1 MNTVYGVYP
10 LIFHGYRQRR
20 ECVNVCTSHL
30 TPPHILIDASLF
42 NLVAMPACETKFIKN
57 QSGVL
62 YKTSVL
68 DQFHDFTDYKVM
80 LDMAAILKNS

>member
-1 MNTVYGVYP
+1 
-10 LIFHGYRQRR
+10 
-20 ECVNVCTSHL
+20 
-30 TPPHILIDASLF
+30 
-42 NLVAMPACETKFIKN
+42 MPACKTKFIKN
-57 QSGVL
+57 QSGVLL

>member
-1 MNTVYGVYP
+1 M
-10 LIFHGYRQRR
+10 
-20 ECVNVCTSHL
+20 
-30 TPPHILIDASLF
+30 F
-42 NLVAMPACETKFIKN
+42 NLFAMPASETKFIKN

-80 LDMAAILKNS
+80 LDMGAILKNS

>member
-1 MNTVYGVYP
+1 
-10 LIFHGYRQRR
+10 
-20 ECVNVCTSHL
+20 
-30 TPPHILIDASLF
+30 
-42 NLVAMPACETKFIKN
+42 MPARKTKFIKN